1 MSILNKLFG
10 NTQQPQA
17 NPQSQQPQQP
27 EGVTN
32 NTTVPNAENTPHR
45 QEANGQEASSPLDA
59 YKDIWDN
66 MSNGQED
73 AGNVLT
79 FDRAKLAEVANK
91 MDFTDS
97 ITPEQLSAIANGGE
111 AAIKTL
117 ANVLNTTSRNA
128 YLNSTET
135 TSHLINNAL
144 NRTVENFTS
153 SLPQHIKKANVSQ
166 TMQQENP
173 MYNDPAVAPVLQA
186 LENQLTAKYP
196 NATAHEITQHAK
208 EYLTKFA
215 GVVAPQPNPQ
225 DTNKLPPELDF
236 SSWG

>member
-144 NRTVENFTS
+144 NRTVENFTA

-173 MYNDPAVAPVLQA
+173 MYSDPAVAPVLQA

-196 NATAHEITQHAK
+196 NATAKKLRSTQK
-208 EYLTKFA
+208 
-215 GVVAPQPNPQ
+215 NI
-225 DTNKLPPELDF
+225 
-236 SSWG
+236 